1 MNSTKIYGLVLSGGK
16 STRMGIDKGLI
27 AYHGIAQR
35 EYLYQ
40 LLQTVCDNTFMSI
53 REEQAPEF
61 TPDHQLIIDENRF
74 KGPYNGLLSAHNF
87 KPNVAWLVLACDLP
101 LMDRKALEQLI
112 AMRDPDKMAT
122 AFATRES
129 GLPEPL
135 CAIWEPLGLKKSLSY
150 LEDGP
155 GTCPRKFLINED
167 IQLVFPES
175 EEVLWNA
182 NFKEDYEKVMLR
194 LSPSKY

>member
-1 MNSTKIYGLVLSGGK
+1 MNSTKISGLVLSGGK
-16 STRMGIDKGLI
+16 STRMGTDKGLI

-87 KPNVAWLVLACDLP
+87 KPDVAWLVLACDLP